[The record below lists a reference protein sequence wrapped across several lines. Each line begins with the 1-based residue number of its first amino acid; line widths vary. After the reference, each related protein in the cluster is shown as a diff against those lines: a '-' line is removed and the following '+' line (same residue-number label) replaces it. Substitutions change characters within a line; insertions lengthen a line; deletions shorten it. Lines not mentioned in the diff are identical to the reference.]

1 MGAYENPITAID
13 TKSGEIWANAARGIS
28 NSISNAI
35 LRKKQ
40 NETDQQKKA
49 QEEIDFAFQY
59 TLSNRN
65 EVSKRLSEAG
75 VTNDQPFELAY
86 EIMNKKNSFELDAKR
101 AKTLEDQNELLTKA
115 GKYDKALNNFYVL
128 QKSMLANDDRFKEEY
143 INNIDKVGQEGGVPL
158 IGKENKKYN
167 LAMSIRN
174 GINPGDETF
183 EYDEDSGS
191 WNAVYTGA
199 RISENGFDKIVMP
212 VDVLA
217 NYDPGKIP
225 EISKKI
231 NSLFSQ
237 RSDKNPQG
245 LSINGTDGYPS
256 DEYLDFKNVT
266 YIYSE
271 DGKFRTPVIPA
282 KTEQI
287 VNASK
292 IQLTSQAQGFLS
304 DPSTAQV
311 VWQNLLAK
319 KGDPEDFKITANSG
333 GFFSEKDQELFIQRY
348 VEKGSEYIKPFK
360 YGTTEPVPVVKTTT
374 TKEGVAQMKIY
385 DKAKNLTDD
394 LLRANSKKNQ
404 DYFVGKTIK
413 GGKEIQSAKWEGDNL
428 VLTTIDTSGSNSF
441 EEETVYNMNRRE
453 RVETMV
459 ADFVKEN
466 YGKDASSEDIRDM
479 ATKILRER
487 QARRQPKINTSYK

>member
-101 AKTLEDQNELLTKA
+101 AKTLEQQNELLTKA

-348 VEKGSEYIKPFK
+348 VEKGSEYIKPYK
-360 YGTTEPVPVVKTTT
+360 YGKPEPVPVIKTTT
-374 TKEGVAQMKIY
+374 TKEGAAQAKVY
-385 DKAKNLTDD
+385 NKAKTLTDD
-394 LLRANSKKNQ
+394 ILRANSGKNSR
-404 DYFVGKTIK
+404 FFIN
-413 GGKEIQSAKWEGDNL
+413 KELDGMSISSAQWSGDTLNL
-428 VLTTIDTSGSNSF
+428 VLDKPSGDGITEIPRKF
-441 EEETVYNMNRRE
+441 EMNRRE
-453 RVETMV
+453 DVEDLV
-459 ADFVKEN
+459 ALLAQER
-466 YGKDASSEDIRDM
+466 YGKDASAEEIRDM
-479 ATKILRER
+479 TSMILRER
-487 QARRQPKINTSYK
+487 QADRQPKINTSYK

>member
-101 AKTLEDQNELLTKA
+101 AKTLEQQNELLTKA

-360 YGTTEPVPVVKTTT
+360 YGTTEPVPVIKTTT
-374 TKEGVAQMKIY
+374 TKEGAAQAKVY
-385 DKAKNLTDD
+385 NKAKTLTDD
-394 LLRANSKKNQ
+394 ILRANSGKNSR
-404 DYFVGKTIK
+404 FFIN
-413 GGKEIQSAKWEGDNL
+413 KELDGMSISSAQWSGDTLNL
-428 VLTTIDTSGSNSF
+428 VLDKPSGDGITEIPRKF
-441 EEETVYNMNRRE
+441 EMNRRE
-453 RVETMV
+453 DVEDLV
-459 ADFVKEN
+459 ALLAQER
-466 YGKDASSEDIRDM
+466 YGKDASAEEIRDM
-479 ATKILRER
+479 TSMILRER
-487 QARRQPKINTSYK
+487 QADRQPKINTSYK

>member
-101 AKTLEDQNELLTKA
+101 AKTLEEQNELLSKA
-115 GKYDKALNNFYVL
+115 GKFDKALNNFYVL

-143 INNIDKVGQEGGVPL
+143 INNIDKIGQEGGVPL

-174 GINPGDETF
+174 GINPGEETF

-191 WNAVYTGA
+191 WNVIYTGA

-237 RSDKNPQG
+237 RSEKNPQG
-245 LSINGTDGYPS
+245 LSINGADGYPS
-256 DEYLDFKNVT
+256 DEYLDFENVT
-266 YIYSE
+266 YIYSK
-271 DGKFRTPVIPA
+271 DGKFRTPIIPT

-287 VNASK
+287 ANASK
-292 IQLTSQAQGFLS
+292 VQLTAQAQGFLS

-319 KGDPEDFKITANSG
+319 KGDPEEFKITANAG

-348 VEKGSEYIKPFK
+348 IEKGSDYIKPYK
-360 YGTTEPVPVVKTTT
+360 YGKVESVPVVKTTT
-374 TKEGVAQMKIY
+374 TKEGAAQAKAVE
-385 DKAKNLTDD
+385 KAKSLTDD
-394 LLRANSKKNQ
+394 ILRANSSKNSR
-404 DYFVGKTIK
+404 FFIN
-413 GGKEIQSAKWEGDNL
+413 KELDGMAISSAQWSGDTLNI
-428 VLTTIDTSGSNSF
+428 VLDKPSGDGITEIPRSF
-441 EEETVYNMNRRE
+441 KMNRRE
-453 RVETMV
+453 DVEDLV
-459 ADFVKEN
+459 ALMAKEK
-466 YGKDASSEDIRDM
+466 YGKDASAEDIIDM
-479 ATKILRER
+479 TAQYLRQR
-487 QARRQPKINTSYK
+487 QQDNKPKINTSYK